1 MHMHFGGGPELI
13 EENKNLLPVYVAYGV
28 TSVREAAADIS
39 DSVLKWRNEVA
50 NGTLLGP
57 TIYTSGP
64 KLEGYDPL
72 WKGTMEVGSPAEVDV
87 AIARLQAMEV
97 DFVKIR
103 SEERRLGKELVSTC
117 RYRGWT

>member
-39 DSVLKWRNEVA
+39 DSVLKWRHGVA

-64 KLEGYDPL
+64 KLESYDPL
-72 WKGTMEVGSPAEVDV
+72 WKGTMEVGSAATFDV
-87 AIARLQAMEV
+87 AIDRLQETVV
-97 DFVKIR
+97 DSVTYPHNKLKHDTFT
-103 SEERRLGKELVSTC
+103 SALQHPQ
-117 RYRGWT
+117 